1 MFISK
6 AEKESIKEIL
16 VQHNKYMQELKKR
29 IQLLEET
36 MTLMRRID
44 APLAESKEPLPAVV
58 KGDFGFLKTRRNR
71 SPSPTPIG
79 TLSKYAHPFVK
90 NIQVGDTV
98 HIPATAEFTA
108 HRISNTVS
116 GHLSQ
121 RFGEK
126 ACFVRT
132 SKDQSETIVVRT
144 K

>member
-16 VQHNKYMQELKKR
+16 VQHNKSMQELKKR

-36 MTLMRRID
+36 HRITSSVID
-44 APLAESKEPLPAVV
+44 KEKPLPAVV

-71 SPSPTPIG
+71 SPSPTPMG

-90 NIQVGDTV
+90 NIQVGETV
-98 HIPATAEFTA
+98 HIPATPEFTA
-108 HRISNTVS
+108 LRISNTVS
-116 GHLSQ
+116 GHLSR